1 MKMACAKFIIEH
13 AERRFPVSC
22 MTTQEGAYDLARFLV
37 ETGDIGE
44 AKPNPDNFCEMNTI
58 DVCNSNL
65 AYRCFA
71 LPPVLDRKSVQVDGC
86 AGKDATY
93 VRYRTTQEAIYFY
106 PESTSFEAA
115 VAMASVA
122 VSCGDVEPMRVSNG
136 QRWECVVPADIPLDV
151 LVEAFQGRQMPAKAY
166 ILPRKEVAV

>member
-1 MKMACAKFIIEH
+1 MKMACTKFSIEH
-13 AERRFPVSC
+13 TECRFPVSS
-22 MTTQEGAYDLARFLV
+22 MTTREDAYDLAKFLV
-37 ETGDIGE
+37 DTGDIGE
-44 AKPNPDNFCEMNTI
+44 AKPNPDNFCELNTI
-58 DVCNSNL
+58 DVCNANL

-106 PESTSFEAA
+106 PESTPFDAA

-122 VSCGDVEPMRVSNG
+122 VSCGDVEPMRVNG
-136 QRWECVVPADIPLDV
+136 QHWECVVPADIPLDI

>member
-1 MKMACAKFIIEH
+1 MKMAFAKFSIERD
-13 AERRFPVSC
+13 ECCFPVSS
-22 MTTQEGAYDLARFLV
+22 MTTQDDAYNLARFLV

-44 AKPNPDNFCEMNTI
+44 AKPNPDNFYEMNTI
-58 DVCNSNL
+58 DTSDANL

-71 LPPVLDRKSVQVDGC
+71 LPPVLDRKSVQIDGC
-86 AGKDATY
+86 AGRDATY

-106 PESTSFEAA
+106 PEITSFDAA

-122 VSCGDVEPMRVSNG
+122 VSRGDVEPMRVNG
-136 QRWECVVPADIPLDV
+136 QHWECVVPADIPMDV
-151 LVEAFQGRQMPAKAY
+151 LVESFQGRQMPAKAY